1 MTASGLVQDRLEK
14 LVLQYESPD
23 FIQTDPIS
31 IPHEYHLLAD
41 IEISGLFAAIFSW
54 GNRKTI
60 INKSRE
66 LMIMMDHAPYQ
77 FMMGHTAHDL
87 KKLQS
92 FKHRTFQYDDL
103 LYFIR
108 FLRHHYRHY
117 ETLETAFL
125 TQGRFES
132 VEQALSQFYSYFFS
146 LKDFMPRT
154 KKHVSHPS
162 TGSTCK
168 RLCMYLRWMVRSPK
182 KGVDFG
188 LWTHIKPRDLMI
200 PLDVHVHRVARNL
213 HLLQTESKNW
223 HTVNELTEILRTLDP
238 NDPVKYDFALF
249 NLGIKNDPL

>member
-92 FKHRTFQYDDL
+92 AKEQV
-103 LYFIR
+103 
-108 FLRHHYRHY
+108 
-117 ETLETAFL
+117 
-125 TQGRFES
+125 ES
-132 VEQALSQFYSYFFS
+132 V
-146 LKDFMPRT
+146 
-154 KKHVSHPS
+154 
-162 TGSTCK
+162 
-168 RLCMYLRWMVRSPK
+168 
-182 KGVDFG
+182 
-188 LWTHIKPRDLMI
+188 
-200 PLDVHVHRVARNL
+200 VASNQEFAIAANNL
-213 HLLQTESKNW
+213 IVNTESLLSKIE
-223 HTVNELTEILRTLDP
+223 VATEGTIGQFSQKLERGFGGWRTLADADISP
-238 NDPVKYDFALF
+238 CIRCCDGGCIGNTLWNAA
-249 NLGIKNDPL
+249 